1 MGAFQNFVDGFK
13 PEVSDHDSVS
23 SPTHYGDKDSKDYE
37 GGNNALAGFKD
48 PQAGDG
54 GLKRRLTGRHV
65 QFIALGG
72 SIGTGL
78 FIGSGGALYNGG
90 PGFLMIDFILI
101 GVMLLMVVMALGEL
115 GAIFP
120 VAGSFAAYST
130 RFIDPA
136 VGFAMAYN
144 YWLQWLIVLPL
155 ELVAASIVIT
165 YWDPTEVIPRGVWV
179 AVFLIVITIIN
190 LFGVRGYG
198 EFEFFGSLIKV
209 LAVIGF
215 IIAGVVINVGGGPT
229 GEYFGTETWR
239 NPGSFNNGF
248 KGFSSLFVTAAFAFA
263 GTELIGLAAAETA
276 NARKEIPKA
285 AKQIFMRVTIFYV
298 LALLIVSFIVPYT
311 DERLVS
317 GTSSYDA
324 RASPFVIAFNIAQ
337 IGVLPSIMNA
347 VILVSV
353 LSVGNSAVYAAS
365 RTLQAMAVIGQAPR
379 LFAYVDREGRPLP
392 GVILSLIFG
401 LLGFLI
407 YASDTARGT
416 VFNWLLAISGL
427 STIISWLCI
436 CIAHARF
443 RLAWH
448 RAGHTL
454 EELPW
459 KSPFGI
465 YGSIF
470 GAVFNILVICF
481 TFYVSAFPI
490 GEGDMTAS
498 ERVTAFFQG
507 FISVPIVVLVFYIP
521 FKIIKRTKLVSI
533 DDIDVSTGRKDPVPV
548 EVLRREREE
557 EAAKPIYKKIFNFFF

>member
-1 MGAFQNFVDGFK
+1 MGAWSNFVDGFK
-13 PEVSDHDSVS
+13 PEYTMESAIDPPSLQE
-23 SPTHYGDKDSKDYE
+23 KDSKDSE
-37 GGNNALAGFKD
+37 ANAVAGFKD
-48 PQAGDG
+48 PNAEG
-54 GLKRRLTGRHV
+54 GLKQNLTGRHV

-78 FIGSGGALYNGG
+78 FIGSGGALNTGG

-120 VAGSFAAYST
+120 VAGSFAAYSS

-165 YWDPTEVIPRGVWV
+165 FWDPHEVVPRGVWI
-179 AVFLIVITIIN
+179 ALFLIIITVIN

-215 IIAGVVINVGGGPT
+215 IIAGVVINVGGGPN
-229 GEYFGTETWR
+229 GHYYGTETWR
-239 NPGSFNNGF
+239 NPGAFHNGF
-248 KGFSSLFVTAAFAFA
+248 KGLASVFITAAFAFA
-263 GTELIGLAAAETA
+263 GTELIGLAAAETK
-276 NARKEIPKA
+276 NARNEIPKA
-285 AKQIFMRVTIFYV
+285 AKQIFMRVAIFY
-298 LALLIVSFIVPYT
+298 IVSLLVVSFLVPYT
-311 DERLVS
+311 DNRLGS
-317 GTSSYDA
+317 GAYDA
-324 RASPFVIAFNIAQ
+324 RASPFVIALSDA
-337 IGVLPSIMNA
+337 GVRVVPSILNG

-365 RTLQAMAVIGQAPR
+365 RTLQAMAVIGQAPS
-379 LFAYVDREGRPLP
+379 FFGYVDRQGRPLYT
-392 GVILSLIFG
+392 VALSLIFG

-407 YASDTARGT
+407 YAGENARNQT
-416 VFNWLLAISGL
+416 FNWLLAISGL

-436 CIAHARF
+436 CISHARF
-443 RLAWH
+443 RQAWA

-465 YGSIF
+465 WGSLYGA
-470 GAVFNILVICF
+470 GFNVLVIIF
-481 TFYVSAFPI
+481 TFYTSVWPI
-490 GEGDMTAS
+490 GEGEMSAS
-498 ERVTAFFQG
+498 DRVQAFFMG
-507 FISVPIVVLVFYIP
+507 FISVPIVVFVFYIP
-521 FKIIKRTKLVSI
+521 YKLIKRTKYVNI
-533 DDIDVSTGRKDPVPV
+533 DEIDISTGRRDPVPV

-557 EAAKPIYKKIFNFFF
+557 AAAAPAYKKVWNFFF

>member
-1 MGAFQNFVDGFK
+1 MGAWNNFVDGFK
-13 PEVSDHDSVS
+13 PDVTDESASDSA
-23 SPTHYGDKDSKDYE
+23 PAYAEKDSKDYE
-37 GGNNALAGFKD
+37 SNAVAGFKD
-48 PQAGDG
+48 PNTEG

-78 FIGSGGALYNGG
+78 FIGSGGALATGG

-101 GVMLLMVVMALGEL
+101 GVMLLMVVMALGEM

-165 YWDPTEVIPRGVWV
+165 YWDPSEVVPRGVWV
-179 AVFLIVITIIN
+179 ALFLIIITIIN

-215 IIAGVVINVGGGPT
+215 IIAGVVINVGGGPD
-229 GEYFGTETWR
+229 GKYYGTETWR
-239 NPGSFNNGF
+239 DPGAFNNGF
-248 KGFSSLFVTAAFAFA
+248 KGFSSVFVTAAFAFA

-298 LALLIVSFIVPYT
+298 VSLLIVSFLVRS
-311 DERLVS
+311 DNDRLGS
-317 GTSSYDA
+317 GAYDA
-324 RASPFVIAFNIAQ
+324 RASPFVIAFNQA
-337 IGVLPSIMNA
+337 GVKVLPSIMNA

-365 RTLQAMAVIGQAPR
+365 RTLQAMASIGQAPG
-379 LFAYVDREGRPLP
+379 FFTYIDRQGRPLP
-392 GVILSLIFG
+392 AVGLSLIFG

-407 YASDTARGT
+407 YAGENARNLT
-416 VFNWLLAISGL
+416 FNWLLAISGL

-436 CIAHARF
+436 CISHARF
-443 RLAWH
+443 RQAWA

-465 YGSIF
+465 WGSLYGA
-470 GAVFNILVICF
+470 GFNVLVIIF

-490 GEGDMTAS
+490 GEGGMSATD
-498 ERVTAFFQG
+498 RVNAFFQG
-507 FISVPIVVLVFYIP
+507 FISVPIVVLVFYLP
-521 FKIIKRTKLVSI
+521 YKFIKRSKYVNI
-533 DDIDVSTGRKDPVPV
+533 EDIDISTGRRDPVPV

-557 EAAKPIYKKIFNFFF
+557 AAAQPIYKKVWNFFF

>member
-1 MGAFQNFVDGFK
+1 MGAWNNFVDGFK
-13 PEVSDHDSVS
+13 PEVTDESASDSA
-23 SPTHYGDKDSKDYE
+23 PAYAEKDSKDYE
-37 GGNNALAGFKD
+37 SNAVAGFKD
-48 PQAGDG
+48 PNSEG
-54 GLKRRLTGRHV
+54 GLKRNLTGRHV

-78 FIGSGGALYNGG
+78 FIGSGGALATGG

-101 GVMLLMVVMALGEL
+101 GVMLLMVVMALGEM

-155 ELVAASIVIT
+155 ELVAASIVIV
-165 YWDPTEVIPRGVWV
+165 YWDPSEVVPRGVWV
-179 AVFLIVITIIN
+179 ALFLIIITVIN

-215 IIAGVVINVGGGPT
+215 IIAGVVINVGGGPD
-229 GEYFGTETWR
+229 GKYYGTETWR
-239 NPGSFNNGF
+239 DPGAFNNGF
-248 KGFSSLFVTAAFAFA
+248 KGFSSVFVTAAFAFA

-298 LALLIVSFIVPYT
+298 VSLLIVSFLVRSDNP
-311 DERLVS
+311 RLGS
-317 GTSSYDA
+317 GAYDA
-324 RASPFVIAFNIAQ
+324 RASPFVIAFNQAGIK
-337 IGVLPSIMNA
+337 VLPSIMNA

-365 RTLQAMAVIGQAPR
+365 RTLQAMATIGQAPA
-379 LFAYVDREGRPLP
+379 FFTYIDRQGRPLP
-392 GVILSLIFG
+392 AVGISLIFG

-407 YASDTARGT
+407 YAGENARNLT
-416 VFNWLLAISGL
+416 FNWLLAISGL

-436 CIAHARF
+436 CISHARF
-443 RLAWH
+443 RQAWA

-465 YGSIF
+465 WGSLYGA
-470 GAVFNILVICF
+470 GFNVLVIIF

-490 GEGDMTAS
+490 GEGDMSPTD
-498 ERVTAFFQG
+498 RVNAFFQG
-507 FISVPIVVLVFYIP
+507 FISVPIVVLVFYLPYKFIRRS
-521 FKIIKRTKLVSI
+521 KYVNVE
-533 DDIDVSTGRKDPVPV
+533 DIDISTGRRDPVPV

-557 EAAKPIYKKIFNFFF
+557 AAAKPMYKKVWNFFF

>member
-1 MGAFQNFVDGFK
+1 MGAWTNFVDGFK
-13 PEVSDHDSVS
+13 PEVTDESASDSV
-23 SPTHYGDKDSKDYE
+23 PAYAEKDSKDFE
-37 GGNNALAGFKD
+37 TNAVAGFKD
-48 PQAGDG
+48 PNDET

-78 FIGSGGALYNGG
+78 FIGSGGALATGG

-101 GVMLLMVVMALGEL
+101 GIMLLMVVMALGEL

-155 ELVAASIVIT
+155 ELVAASIVIVF
-165 YWDPTEVIPRGVWV
+165 WDPNETVPKGVWI
-179 AVFLIVITIIN
+179 AVFLIIITIIN

-198 EFEFFGSLIKV
+198 EFEFFGSLVKV

-215 IIAGVVINVGGGPT
+215 IIAGVVINVGGGPD
-229 GEYFGTETWR
+229 GKYYGTETWR
-239 NPGSFNNGF
+239 NPGAFNNGF
-248 KGFSSLFVTAAFAFA
+248 KGFSSVFVTAAFAFA

-298 LALLIVSFIVPYT
+298 VSLLVVSFLVPYT
-311 DERLVS
+311 NKALL
-317 GTSSYDA
+317 GGSYDA
-324 RASPFVIAFNIAQ
+324 RASPFVIAVANARIS
-337 IGVLPSIMNA
+337 VLPSILNA
-347 VILVSV
+347 VILISV

-365 RTLQAMAVIGQAPR
+365 RTLQAMSTIGQAPR
-379 LFAYVDREGRPLP
+379 YFSYIDRQGRPLP
-392 GVILSLIFG
+392 AVILSLIFG

-407 YASDTARGT
+407 YAGDDARGL
-416 VFNWLLAISGL
+416 VFSWLLAISGL

-436 CIAHARF
+436 CISHARF
-443 RLAWH
+443 RQAWT

-465 YGSIF
+465 WGSLYGAF
-470 GAVFNILVICF
+470 FNVLVIIV

-490 GEGDMTAS
+490 GEGEMSAT
-498 ERVTAFFQG
+498 ERANAFFQS
-507 FISVPIVVLVFYIP
+507 FLSVPVVVFVFYLP
-521 FKIIKRTKLVSI
+521 YKFFMRSKYVDI
-533 DDIDVSTGRKDPVPV
+533 DDIDISTGRRDPVPV

-557 EAAKPIYKKIFNFFF
+557 AAALPMYKKIWHFLF

>member
-1 MGAFQNFVDGFK
+1 MGAWNNFVDGFK
-13 PEVSDHDSVS
+13 PEVTDESASDSA
-23 SPTHYGDKDSKDYE
+23 PAYAEKDSKDYE
-37 GGNNALAGFKD
+37 SNAVAGFKD
-48 PQAGDG
+48 PNGEG

-78 FIGSGGALYNGG
+78 FIGSGGALATGG

-101 GVMLLMVVMALGEL
+101 GIMLLMVVMALGEM

-165 YWDPTEVIPRGVWV
+165 YWDPSEVVPRGIWV
-179 AVFLIVITIIN
+179 ALFLVIITVIN

-215 IIAGVVINVGGGPT
+215 IIAGVVINVGGGPD
-229 GEYFGTETWR
+229 GRYYGTETWR
-239 NPGSFNNGF
+239 DPGAFNNGF
-248 KGFSSLFVTAAFAFA
+248 KGFSSVFVTAAFAFA

-298 LALLIVSFIVPYT
+298 VSLLIVSFLVRS
-311 DERLVS
+311 DNDRLGS
-317 GTSSYDA
+317 GSYDA
-324 RASPFVIAFNIAQ
+324 RASPFVIAFNQAGIK
-337 IGVLPSIMNA
+337 VLPSIMNA

-365 RTLQAMAVIGQAPR
+365 RTLQAMATIGQAPA
-379 LFAYVDREGRPLP
+379 FFTYIDRQGRPLP
-392 GVILSLIFG
+392 AVGISLIFG

-407 YASDTARGT
+407 YAGENARNLT
-416 VFNWLLAISGL
+416 FNWLLAISGL

-436 CIAHARF
+436 CISHARF
-443 RLAWH
+443 RQAWA

-465 YGSIF
+465 WGSLYGA
-470 GAVFNILVICF
+470 GFNVLVIIF

-490 GEGDMTAS
+490 GEGDMTATD
-498 ERVTAFFQG
+498 RVNAFFQG
-507 FISVPIVVLVFYIP
+507 FISVPIVVLVFYLP
-521 FKIIKRTKLVSI
+521 YKFIKRSKYVSI
-533 DDIDVSTGRKDPVPV
+533 EDIDISTGRRDPVPV

-557 EAAKPIYKKIFNFFF
+557 AAAQPIYKKVWNFFF

>member
-1 MGAFQNFVDGFK
+1 MGAWTNFVDGFK
-13 PEVSDHDSVS
+13 PEITDDSSDVAA
-23 SPTHYGDKDSKDYE
+23 PAYNEKDSKDYE
-37 GGNNALAGFKD
+37 SNAVAGFKD
-48 PQAGDG
+48 PSAEG
-54 GLKRRLTGRHV
+54 GLKRNLHGRHV

-78 FIGSGGALYNGG
+78 FIGSGGALATGG
-90 PGFLMIDFILI
+90 PGTLMIDFILI

-165 YWDPTEVIPRGVWV
+165 YWDPNETIPKGVWV
-179 AVFLIVITIIN
+179 AIFLIVITVIN
-190 LFGVRGYG
+190 FFGVRGYG

-215 IIAGVVINVGGGPT
+215 IIAGVVINVGGGPD
-229 GEYFGTETWR
+229 GKYYGFKTWDS
-239 NPGSFNNGF
+239 PGAFNNGF
-248 KGFSSLFVTAAFAFA
+248 KGFAAVFVTAAFSYA

-298 LALLIVSFIVPYT
+298 VSLLIVTTLVPY
-311 DERLVS
+311 DNERLGS
-317 GTSSYDA
+317 GAYDA
-324 RASPFVIAFNIAQ
+324 RASPFVIAVTNAGIK
-337 IGVLPSIMNA
+337 VLPSIFNA

-365 RTLQAMAVIGQAPR
+365 RTLQAMATIGQAPR
-379 LFAYVDREGRPLP
+379 IFTYIDRQGRPLTA
-392 GVILSLIFG
+392 VIISLIFG
-401 LLGFLI
+401 FLGFLI
-407 YASDTARGT
+407 YAGDNARNL

-436 CIAHARF
+436 CISHVRF
-443 RLAWH
+443 RQAWA

-465 YGSIF
+465 WGSMYGAF
-470 GAVFNILVICF
+470 FNILVIIF
-481 TFYVSAFPI
+481 TFYTAVWPI
-490 GEGDMTAS
+490 GEGEMTATD
-498 ERVTAFFQG
+498 RVNAFFQS
-507 FISVPIVVLVFYIP
+507 FISVPIVVFVFYLP
-521 FKIIKRTKLVSI
+521 YKIFRRTKLVRI
-533 DDIDVSTGRKDPVPV
+533 DDIDISTGRRDPVPI

-557 EAAKPIYKKIFNFFF
+557 AAARPMYKKVWNFFF